1 MPKSNHK
8 SDKELTLAADDK
20 KVAGIAG
27 GIAEYYN
34 LSPVWVRIVGI
45 VFIVL
50 SGIIPGLLI
59 YFIIATAIRRG
70 ESKN

>member
-1 MPKSNHK
+1 MPKNNHK
-8 SDKELTLAADDK
+8 SNNELTLSTDDK
-20 KVAGIAG
+20 KASGVAG

-34 LSPVWVRIVGI
+34 LSPVWVRIVGVI
-45 VFIVL
+45 FIVL

>member
-1 MPKSNHK
+1 MPRNSTKSE
-8 SDKELTLAADDK
+8 KELSLSSEDK

-70 ESKN
+70 ESNN

>member
-8 SDKELTLAADDK
+8 SDKELTLSIEDK
-20 KVAGIAG
+20 KASGVAG
-27 GIAEYYN
+27 GIAEYYK
-34 LSPVWVRIVGI
+34 LSPVWVRIVGVI
-45 VFIVL
+45 LIVL

>member
-1 MPKSNHK
+1 MPKSNNK
-8 SDKELTLAADDK
+8 SDKDLTLATDDK

-34 LSPVWVRIVGI
+34 LSPVWVRIVGVI
-45 VFIVL
+45 FIVL